1 MTIRNSGI
9 HLIAENGINRQGKKV
24 PQQPMVLG
32 DNLVACINSILQLIK
47 QLNDR
52 VDTFVAQQNKFNVQI
67 GTGFDM
73 LPVPAGL
80 SVRDPKTQWETI
92 ITTIKG
98 IENRID
104 GFKIDIN
111 NFNRITNY
119 LSETS
124 DKYIGSKYNTVN

>member
-1 MTIRNSGI
+1 MLKTEDRDGTV
-9 HLIAENGINRQGKKV
+9 V

-32 DNLVACINSILQLIK
+32 NNLVECINSILQLIK

-52 VDTFVAQQNKFNVQI
+52 VDTFVAQQNKFNIQI

-73 LPVPAGL
+73 LPVPSGL
-80 SVRDPKTQWETI
+80 SVRDPKTQWETLV
-92 ITTIKG
+92 TTIKG

-104 GFKIDIN
+104 GFKIDVN

-119 LSETS
+119 LTDTNKKTS
-124 DKYIGSKYNTVN
+124 ILSRFNTVN

>member
-1 MTIRNSGI
+1 
-9 HLIAENGINRQGKKV
+9 
-24 PQQPMVLG
+24 MVLG